1 MPDTERELLR
11 DHQARTVPVVPAWLA
26 LPLGVALM
34 AGGVALVL
42 VGAGALPVV
51 PRSDVPPAVPYSV
64 GVVFVVVGAWLIAV
78 KLGDG
83 LRRARARRLRRS
95 LPGALWLADHP
106 WSTITLRCI
115 EERYETRAGDEST
128 WTASYQLHADRLEI
142 DPAWGRMAGQWNVPV
157 TFMLPAAPFETSLSA
172 RPPRYW
178 ELAVHGESPG
188 VDFDATFLVPIYAT
202 TSASD
207 PRAG

>member
-1 MPDTERELLR
+1 VADRRE
-11 DHQARTVPVVPAWLA
+11 ARRRLAARPGATPATVPP
-26 LPLGVALM
+26 
-34 AGGVALVL
+34 
-42 VGAGALPVV
+42 AGAL
-51 PRSDVPPAVPYSV
+51 R
-64 GVVFVVVGAWLIAV
+64 
-78 KLGDG
+78 
-83 LRRARARRLRRS
+83 
-95 LPGALWLADHP
+95 LADHP